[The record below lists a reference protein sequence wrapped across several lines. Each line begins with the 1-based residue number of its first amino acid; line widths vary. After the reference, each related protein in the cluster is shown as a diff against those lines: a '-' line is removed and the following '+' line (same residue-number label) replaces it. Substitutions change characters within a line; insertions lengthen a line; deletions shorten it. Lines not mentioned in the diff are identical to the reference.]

1 MLTCVPDIS
10 DKNQELSNSDKTDG
24 KIGENQHRGSLIP
37 LKKTLKELCCPNQY
51 SFVFLVLHHKT
62 GC

>member
-37 LKKTLKELCCPNQY
+37 LTNCPNQY